1 MYNHNDLIL
10 LYAEQTT
17 AIVWTT
23 SGLVDKDLYTLF
35 SLLLHSLSGT

>member
-17 AIVWTT
+17 GIVWTT
-23 SGLVDKDLYTLF
+23 SGLVDKVLYTLF